1 MSEKKALNAEEL
13 LEKIFYY
20 MNRLVEEKEFSSTIH
35 ILTDL
40 GRTLVNSDRASFWL
54 WDKRRKEHWTIVAL
68 DNGKITVPEG
78 AGVVGTSI
86 MNNETIVI
94 NNPYEDS
101 RFNQDVD
108 KETGYVTKSILCMPV
123 TNTKGEVIGAYQAIN
138 KLKEDGEPG
147 SFSDLDISRLTLAAI
162 YCGKTLESYL
172 LYNEA
177 QIDSI
182 TGLKNQKGFYE
193 YYNMRVMPFLIS
205 NKMTGVMGDI
215 DHFRQINEEYGRGA
229 GDALLKTIA
238 DTIQYS
244 IYIDDEAIRWKDD
257 KFIILLS
264 NKTKSEAIGFTEKL
278 RKKIETLA
286 CDYNGQ
292 TVKATMSFGVEEF
305 SFHKSSDENIKLIAD
320 KVYDA
325 KFTGRNKVL

>member
-1 MSEKKALNAEEL
+1 MSEKKALNAE
-13 LEKIFYY
+13 
-20 MNRLVEEKEFSSTIH
+20 
-35 ILTDL
+35 
-40 GRTLVNSDRASFWL
+40 
-54 WDKRRKEHWTIVAL
+54 EHWTIVAL

-78 AGVVGTSI
+78 TGVVGASI

-108 KETGYVTKSILCMPV
+108 KETGYVTK
-123 TNTKGEVIGAYQAIN
+123 T
-138 KLKEDGEPG
+138 
-147 SFSDLDISRLTLAAI
+147 I
-162 YCGKTLESYL
+162 YCDKTLESYL

-205 NKMTGVMGDI
+205 NKMTGIMGDI

-229 GDALLKTIA
+229 GDALLKAIA

-244 IYIDDEAIRWKDD
+244 IYIDDEAVRWK
-257 KFIILLS
+257 
-264 NKTKSEAIGFTEKL
+264 
-278 RKKIETLA
+278 
-286 CDYNGQ
+286 
-292 TVKATMSFGVEEF
+292 
-305 SFHKSSDENIKLIAD
+305 
-320 KVYDA
+320 DA